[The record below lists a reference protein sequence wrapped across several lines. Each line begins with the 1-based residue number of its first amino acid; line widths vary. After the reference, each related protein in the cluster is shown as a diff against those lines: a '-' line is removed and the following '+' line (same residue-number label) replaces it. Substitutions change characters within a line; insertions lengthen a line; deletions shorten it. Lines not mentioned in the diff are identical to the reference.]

1 MRISDWISGVCS
13 SDLEAERTP
22 AFLIVDEAAEYF
34 DGNIDDLLT
43 EARKYRLGCVLA
55 NQYLDPC
62 SHSLRASLS
71 ANTSI
76 KLAAGVSTCHARRL
90 TTDLRTPVDYFLG
103 QPPRQFAAP
112 VPYLPG
118 PL

>member
-55 NQYLDPC
+55 HQYLDQC

-76 KLAAGVSTCHARRL
+76 KLAAGVSTGDARSL
-90 TTDLRTPVDYFLG
+90 APDLRTTAEFILEIGRAHV
-103 QPPRQFAAP
+103 
-112 VPYLPG
+112 
-118 PL
+118 